1 MPSKRIKC
9 ISCSK
14 LLVPWGKTPL
24 GKKRFRCRCCGV
36 SRVFRKDNFSKDN
49 HFLLFKQ
56 YILWGLTYQMLS
68 SYSGYSIRYLEE
80 IFHNYLKQDPPILPP
95 INQSHLE
102 VTFLLVDGLW
112 FGRWFVLMVYRQ
124 SKNLTILHISVCGK
138 EVSTKISKDLK
149 VLKKHYHFTGI
160 VSDGKPGIRKA
171 ILSVF
176 GHIPHQICLAHLH
189 RDIINSIGRYPK
201 DERTRKLKRL
211 ADHVWLI
218 ESKEALRWWCNKLQ
232 KWINNNREFVN
243 ERKWDHLGNWWYVH
257 KGVRKGIRTL
267 VSLPDTS
274 FKFLDQP
281 LMPKTTNELEATFGH
296 LAKRWLIHRGLKKER
311 WEKFMKWFV
320 YFYNL
325 DKLSSSK
332 TRKV

>member
-14 LLVPWGKTPL
+14 LLVPWGKTSS
-24 GKKRFRCRCCGV
+24 GKKRFRCRYCGA
-36 SRVFRKDNFSKDN
+36 SRIFRKENSSKDN
-49 HFLLFKQ
+49 HFTLFKQ
-56 YILWGLTYQMLS
+56 YVLWGLTYEMLS

-80 IFHNYLKQDPPILPP
+80 IFHSYLKQDLPSIAP
-95 INQSHLE
+95 LSQSKME
-102 VTFLLVDGLW
+102 VAFLLIDGLW

-160 VSDGKPGIRKA
+160 VSDGKTGIRKA
-171 ILSVF
+171 ILNVF
-176 GHIPHQICLAHLH
+176 GHIPHQICMAHLH
-189 RDIINSIGRYPK
+189 RDAVNAMGRYPK
-201 DERTRKLKRL
+201 DERVRKLKKL
-211 ADHVWLI
+211 ADHIWFI
-218 ESKEALRWWCNKLQ
+218 ESKEALSWWSNKLQ
-232 KWINNNREFVN
+232 EWIDKNREYLH
-243 ERKWDHLGNWWYVH
+243 ERRYDDQGNWWFIH
-257 KGVRKGIRTL
+257 KGTRKAVRTL

-274 FKFLDQP
+274 FKFLDHP
-281 LMPKTTNELEATFGH
+281 LMPKTTNELEASFGH

-320 YFYNL
+320 YFYNQ
-325 DKLSSSK
+325 DKQSSSK
-332 TRKV
+332 SRKV